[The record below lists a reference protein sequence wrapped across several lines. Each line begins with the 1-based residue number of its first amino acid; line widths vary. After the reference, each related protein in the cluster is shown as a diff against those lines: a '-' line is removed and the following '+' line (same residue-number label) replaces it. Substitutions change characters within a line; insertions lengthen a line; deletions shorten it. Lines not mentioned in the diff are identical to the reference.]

1 MANNRPIIKLQF
13 HKKGSI
19 VIAHRPKYTC
29 TPTEVHT
36 HADPKYTRTP
46 TEVHTHTDR
55 STHAHRPKRAD
66 NKLI

>member
-19 VIAHRPKYTC
+19 VIAHRPKYTR

-36 HADPKYTRTP
+36 HA
-46 TEVHTHTDR
+46 DR

>member
-1 MANNRPIIKLQF
+1 MQLFFKKFKLSQMANNRPIIKLQF

-19 VIAHRPKYTC
+19 VIAHRPKYTR

-36 HADPKYTRTP
+36 HAD
-46 TEVHTHTDR
+46 R
-55 STHAHRPKRAD
+55 STHARRPKRAD